1 MDAQCTIYEE
11 RWNTME
17 LRVVAYTGM
26 SHKGILTKGT
36 DKQFHRY
43 MHIRTFGPWHSQI
56 QPHPGGNETTWH
68 KHTDPHARGTHYS
81 TNWIFSCL
89 CFEKLVTH
97 KIYIYRN

>member
-36 DKQFHRY
+36 DKQFHGY

-68 KHTDPHARGTHYS
+68 KHTDHTPEVHTTAQTGS
-81 TNWIFSCL
+81 
-89 CFEKLVTH
+89 LVAFVL
-97 KIYIYRN
+97 KNL